1 MSDGVEYQYQAPTQ
15 CYVGEHTTDFAGS
28 KDMDEMKAMLA
39 NASVK
44 DVRSASRGWQIV
56 HDQLVGADGVKSVFD
71 AAVDHIMQHWEG
83 KAADSFAAKAK
94 QISKQISDGA
104 QYAHYTSVAMEN
116 AAGALETIKPQVDSM
131 EKPSALSSAWDYVTD
146 DGRDDS
152 PLKAD
157 LAKGV
162 STQQALDSNRDK
174 LSKGKEAQLEM
185 AVKMEQL
192 GAAYNS
198 QTKSMGS
205 WKQTTINKSDD
216 YPGEPGGAAPVPVVI
231 PTSPSVSSPR
241 STTSSRYSGSGGTP
255 RTVTTNKSVTSP
267 REAPAS
273 PRETGITGGVQKPVA
288 GTKPQVGTGI
298 DGISG
303 GSGVGGGTTGL
314 GSGVGS
320 VRSAG
325 GGTGGS
331 VPGGLPGV
339 LGSLGGGGAAGG
351 AGVRGGGLARQR
363 GGVVGAA
370 KGGTGTGKGTQ
381 GGSGLH
387 KSRGATDVGKAG
399 KAGSGAMGRGS
410 SERSEE
416 EERREHDRPDYLVED
431 EETWT
436 PERNVAPRV
445 IE

>member
-1 MSDGVEYQYQAPTQ
+1 MSDGAEYQYQAPTQ

-56 HDQLVGADGVKSVFD
+56 HEQLVGADGVKSVFD
-71 AAVDHIMQHWEG
+71 AAVDHITQHWEG

-131 EKPSALSSAWDYVTD
+131 EKPGAISSAWDYVTD

-152 PLKAD
+152 GLKAD

-162 STQQALDSNRDK
+162 NTQQALDNNRDK

-205 WKQTTINKSDD
+205 WKKSTTVEDKEN

-231 PTSPSVSSPR
+231 PSSPAVSSPR
-241 STTSSRYSGSGGTP
+241 SSTSSRYSSGGG
-255 RTVTTNKSVTSP
+255 TTGRVNPSKSVTSP
-267 REAPAS
+267 RESTS
-273 PRETGITGGVQKPVA
+273 PRQTGITGGVQKPITS
-288 GTKPQVGTGI
+288 TKPQVGTGI
-298 DGISG
+298 DGIAG
-303 GSGVGGGTTGL
+303 GSPGVGEGTAGL
-314 GSGVGS
+314 GGGAGS
-320 VRSAG
+320 VRSVG
-325 GGTGGS
+325 GSTGGTGGVS
-331 VPGGLPGV
+331 GGFGGFGSGV
-339 LGSLGGGGAAGG
+339 TAAGG
-351 AGVRGGGLARQR
+351 RTGVRGGVARSGGLARQR
-363 GGVVGAA
+363 GGVVGAT
-370 KGGTGTGKGTQ
+370 KGGTGTTTGTQ

-387 KSRGATDVGKAG
+387 KSRGAL
-399 KAGSGAMGRGS
+399 GRGS

-436 PERNVAPRV
+436 PERNLAPRV